1 MMDPLVDEYSKTE
14 STKGTE
20 LAALKIAQE
29 KAKSFTWKQFKFTL
43 VFLAIDIIQKLRKR
57 SNIASVLN
65 LMKTEK
71 TTREL
76 RPKKLPK
83 WYYFL
88 LFPAMMVWGYIM
100 RS

>member
-43 VFLAIDIIQKLRKR
+43 VFLAIDIIQKLRK
-57 SNIASVLN
+57 
-65 LMKTEK
+65 
-71 TTREL
+71 
-76 RPKKLPK
+76 
-83 WYYFL
+83 
-88 LFPAMMVWGYIM
+88 
-100 RS
+100 